1 MLGVVGKVY
10 TLPSSAPV
18 ILLLSLSCG
27 VSHFCCHKL
36 PLLLLTVSL
45 VKTFPRTG
53 SVGKLKKE
61 DIMSERSPPHT
72 FRYPTPAQPCK
83 YQCTFVPLQH
93 WRIQLAPTV
102 IIDISNGATDYG
114 AVQYGTIGLESAV

>member
-45 VKTFPRTG
+45 AKTFLRTG

-61 DIMSERSPPHT
+61 DIMSERFPHT
-72 FRYPTPAQPCK
+72 HSATQLQPNPVSTNVPLFPCSIGVYNWHRRSLLTYPTA
-83 YQCTFVPLQH
+83 LQ
-93 WRIQLAPTV
+93 T
-102 IIDISNGATDYG
+102 T
-114 AVQYGTIGLESAV
+114 VQYSTVQ